1 MRAAVRQATHGCWE
15 RMVKKE
21 KVTDSEISVVDVDL
35 LHGEDDT
42 HRVWTAIE
50 GGRNEGRV
58 LA

>member
-1 MRAAVRQATHGCWE
+1 
-15 RMVKKE
+15 MVKKE